1 METELLTKKVIGC
14 AIEVHKTLGPGLL
27 ESSYE
32 SCLLYELQQAG
43 INAKHQVLLPIKYKS
58 ILIDTGYRLDILI
71 ENNLILELKA
81 VDKLAPIHT
90 AQLITYLKLSEIK
103 TGLLINFNETKLIN
117 GLKRVVV

>member
-14 AIEVHKTLGPGLL
+14 AIEVHKTLGPGVL
-27 ESSYE
+27 ESSQE

-71 ENNLILELKA
+71 ENNYFKFTNNKKMIYIFDIISLNVI
-81 VDKLAPIHT
+81 
-90 AQLITYLKLSEIK
+90 
-103 TGLLINFNETKLIN
+103 
-117 GLKRVVV
+117 